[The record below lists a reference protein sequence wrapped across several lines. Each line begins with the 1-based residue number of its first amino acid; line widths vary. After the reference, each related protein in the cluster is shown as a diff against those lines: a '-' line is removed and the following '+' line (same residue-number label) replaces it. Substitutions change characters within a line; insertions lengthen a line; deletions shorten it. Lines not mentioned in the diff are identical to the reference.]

1 MSCVPDMQ
9 RQNGDMTED
18 RSLEL
23 PADEMNRLVDLAM
36 QRIVGHIESL
46 PVLPASDAEAAEDL
60 ARSVMESLPRTGQAF
75 EDLLGQLFEKY
86 IPKSFLTPGP
96 GYLAYIPGGGL
107 FHAALADLISG
118 SINRY
123 VGVWAAAPALAQI
136 EVTVLRWLCEIVGYS
151 SGSGGVLTTG
161 SSIANWSAVVTAR
174 RSLLPEDFLA
184 GTIYTSDQ
192 THHSVQKAAM
202 LAGFP
207 ERNVRS
213 IETDARFRIKP
224 SALRAAIAADSQPF
238 LVVSNAGTTS
248 TGAVDDLAAI
258 ADIAGEHG
266 LWHHVDGAYGG
277 CFMLTKRGRA
287 AMRGIERADS
297 ISLDPHKGFFL
308 PYGTGSLLVKDL
320 EKLRS
325 AHALHAEYLPQMQ
338 SDPDFVDFCD
348 VSPELSRDFRG
359 LRLWL
364 PIKMHGIAPFERNL
378 EEKLD
383 LAEWAAD
390 QLRAMAGIEIIAEP
404 QLSTV
409 AFRLR
414 PPGLDQEALNAVNQ
428 RFLRG
433 INGRGRVYLTA
444 TTIRGDFL
452 IRICVLSFR
461 THMDRMR
468 EGMQDIASALA
479 EITSGSD

>member
-1 MSCVPDMQ
+1 MS
-9 RQNGDMTED
+9 ED

-23 PADEMNRLVDLAM
+23 TRAEMNRLVDLAM
-36 QRIVGHIESL
+36 RRIVDHLERL
-46 PVLPASDAEAAEDL
+46 PEMPAANAEGAEDL
-60 ARSVMESLPRTGQAF
+60 ARSVMEPVPRTGQEF
-75 EDLLGQLFEKY
+75 DDLLTQLFEEY

-118 SINRY
+118 SVNRY

-136 EVTVLRWLCEIVGYS
+136 EVTVLRWLCEIVGYGE
-151 SGSGGVLTTG
+151 GSGGVLTTG

-174 RSLLPEDFLA
+174 RSLLPENFLE

-213 IETDARFRIKP
+213 IESDERFCIKP
-224 SALRAAIAADSQPF
+224 AALRAAIEEDPDPF

-248 TGAVDDLAAI
+248 TGAVDDLEAI

-277 CFMLTKRGRA
+277 CFMLTERGRRT
-287 AMRGIERADS
+287 MRGIERADS

-308 PYGTGSLLVKDL
+308 PYGTGSLLVRDL
-320 EKLRS
+320 SKLKQ
-325 AHALHAEYLPQMQ
+325 AHALHAEYLPPMQ
-338 SDPDFVDFCD
+338 DDPDFVDFCE

-364 PIKMHGIAPFERNL
+364 PIKMHGIEPFERNL

-383 LAEWAAD
+383 LAAWAAD
-390 QLRAMAGIEIIAEP
+390 ELRGLEGIEVVAEP

-414 PPGLDQEALNAVNQ
+414 SAGMGQEALNELNR
-428 RFLRG
+428 RFLRA
-433 INGRGRVYLTA
+433 INARGRVYLTA
-444 TTIRGDFL
+444 TTVRGDFL
-452 IRICVLSFR
+452 LRICVLSFR
-461 THMDRMR
+461 THMERMR
-468 EGMQDIASALA
+468 EGMQDIAAALK